1 MSHAPVKIKQV
12 PVIYDLCPIWLNVI
26 SFGKGSLQ
34 VNVRATNGLSSSD
47 VDVDLDKILEACQNY
62 SDFSLDIDE
71 HTVCKI
77 LF

>member
-1 MSHAPVKIKQV
+1 M
-12 PVIYDLCPIWLNVI
+12 I

-62 SDFSLDIDE
+62 SDFSPSTNE

-77 LF
+77 SF